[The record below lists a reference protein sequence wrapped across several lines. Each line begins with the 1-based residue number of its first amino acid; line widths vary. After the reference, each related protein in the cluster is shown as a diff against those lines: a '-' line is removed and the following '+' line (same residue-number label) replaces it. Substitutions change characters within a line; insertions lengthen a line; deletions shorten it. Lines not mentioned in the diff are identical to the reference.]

1 MLIFLLGFAQ
11 RSPTISYISQE
22 QIKDIGGAVELVCS
36 VQYAQEYP
44 VLWMRKESAT
54 ADYNLP
60 ISTGSSLILH
70 DSRFSLRYDTV
81 SVSKCFIIIIIK
93 IGSSRLALLIHYK
106 LKTFKKLMLVYISVK
121 Y

>member
-1 MLIFLLGFAQ
+1 MLTSLNISLVGFAQ

-22 QIKDIGGAVELVCS
+22 QITDIGGTVQFDCS

-44 VLWMRKESAT
+44 VLWMRKDSAT
-54 ADYNLP
+54 SDYNLP

-81 SVSKCFIIIIIK
+81 CWQ
-93 IGSSRLALLIHYK
+93 
-106 LKTFKKLMLVYISVK
+106 
-121 Y
+121 